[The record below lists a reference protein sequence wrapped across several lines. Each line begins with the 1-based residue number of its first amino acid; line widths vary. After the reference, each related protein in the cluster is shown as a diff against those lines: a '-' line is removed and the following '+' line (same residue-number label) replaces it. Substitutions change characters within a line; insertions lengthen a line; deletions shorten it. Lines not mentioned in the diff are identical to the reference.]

1 MDVVMSEKKIVLIT
15 GAGTGI
21 GRAIAQVLARAGH
34 CVYAS
39 LRAPETRNRPQA
51 DELKSSASSENLDL
65 RTIELDVLSEPSCRA
80 AVDLVLLEQGR
91 IDVVVNNAGMLMV
104 GVTEA
109 FSPEQVAEIF
119 DTNAISWLRVNR
131 AVLPVM
137 RRQRA
142 GLLVYVGST
151 TSRIHEPFIGPYV
164 ASKVAGEALAEIM
177 GMEASP
183 FGIGTVIV
191 QPGAFTQGTE
201 HFLHARPPANR
212 ATVEQYGD
220 VLHLAEN
227 LGEALEAI
235 DAANGGSLDVSAVGE
250 AIRDVLELNHNLRPR
265 RIVVDAQRK
274 GLEALNELHD
284 ASQRAFLEQMGLG
297 ALVQTPA

>member
-1 MDVVMSEKKIVLIT
+1 MSDKKIVLIT
-15 GAGTGI
+15 GAGSGI
-21 GRAIAQVLARAGH
+21 GRAIAHVLAKAGH
-34 CVYAS
+34 CVYAGLREPGTRNQARAAELEAFARDGS
-39 LRAPETRNRPQA
+39 LR
-51 DELKSSASSENLDL
+51 L
-65 RTIELDVLSEPSCRA
+65 RVVDLDVLSEASCRA
-80 AVDLVLLEQGR
+80 AVDRVLLEQGR
-91 IDVVVNNAGMLMV
+91 VDVVVNNAGMLMV

-131 AVLPVM
+131 AALPAM

-164 ASKVAGEALAEIM
+164 ASKVAGEALAEVM
-177 GMEASP
+177 GMEANS
-183 FGIGTVIV
+183 FGIETVIV

-201 HFLHARPPANR
+201 HFHHARPPAHQ
-212 ATVEQYGD
+212 AVVEQYG
-220 VLHLAEN
+220 VMLHLAEG
-227 LGEALEAI
+227 LGQKLEAI

-250 AIRDVLELNHNLRPR
+250 AVRDVLAQASGERPR

-274 GLEALNELHD
+274 GLEELNQLHD
-284 ASQRAFLEQMGLG
+284 AKQQAFLDKMGLG
-297 ALVQTPA
+297 ALTKVAR